1 MIFQMCVETVDGE
14 GNRSG
19 EWEPLWRAV
28 RIGSDKDYNGTCT
41 LTLPMALWCDAG
53 GLHHKIRN
61 ESSDVTF

>member
-41 LTLPMALWCDAG
+41 LTLPMAL
-53 GLHHKIRN
+53 
-61 ESSDVTF
+61 